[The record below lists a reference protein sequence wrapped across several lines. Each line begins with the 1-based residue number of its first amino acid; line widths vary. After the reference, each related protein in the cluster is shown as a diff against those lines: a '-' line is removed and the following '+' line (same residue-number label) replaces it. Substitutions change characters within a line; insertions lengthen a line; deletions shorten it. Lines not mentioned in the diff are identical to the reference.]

1 MCPVVSEVR
10 NPALPK
16 KDAYRRSFRPG
27 NGQRSLGGLSRC
39 LPRLRWPPSC
49 CLYEPIPFV
58 TMGKVAEATT
68 GKVAEA
74 FCECPWKLKLNSN
87 LRPGGPGPRARA
99 APAAGPE
106 GQAGEAPSTQ
116 WGQSRQEAASSSGV
130 RRAGSANICRAGC
143 RPPRARSLR
152 RRAGRVE
159 RRCRAACRS
168 RATSRAQS
176 CPGTS
181 VACS

>member
-130 RRAGSANICRAGC
+130 RRAAQRQHPSL
-143 RPPRARSLR
+143 PR
-152 RRAGRVE
+152 RVWATTCKKPE
-159 RRCRAACRS
+159 APRGES
-168 RATSRAQS
+168 RATVPR
-176 CPGTS
+176 CLP
-181 VACS
+181 